1 MSAIPPPPSYPHIP
15 PPRATGLWL
24 AIVLLILALILV
36 ASGVTLYVGARYLS
50 RAVKVNVEKAGE
62 KQVSVRTPVGSLEIG
77 KEVSE
82 ASLGLPIYPGAKKV
96 EGGDSARV
104 NIEIP
109 GGGSV
114 RVLAAEF
121 ETPDPLDKVKEFYR
135 SRLGSEITKYVERNT
150 DGKTVFHIKRRGLEK
165 VVSLKST
172 ACCTRIELARVAHGQ
187 DEAN

>member
-1 MSAIPPPPSYPHIP
+1 MSTIPPSPGAPY
-15 PPRATGLWL
+15 PPRPRPTSAVV
-24 AIVLLILALILV
+24 AIALLVLVLILV
-36 ASGVTLYVGARYLS
+36 VSCLTLYVGARYLS
-50 RAVKVNVEKAGE
+50 RAVKVDVGKAGE

-82 ASLGLPIYPGAKKV
+82 ASLGLPIYPGAKRI
-96 EGGDSARV
+96 EGKDSARV

-109 GGGSV
+109 GAASV
-114 RVLAAEF
+114 HVLAAEF

-135 SRLGSEITKYVERNT
+135 GRLGGKTTKYTERNAGGT
-150 DGKTVFHIKRRGLEK
+150 TVFQIKREGLEE

-172 ACCTRIELARVAHGQ
+172 SCCTRIALARVSVDK

>member
-1 MSAIPPPPSYPHIP
+1 MSAVPPPPSYLHVP
-15 PPRATGLWL
+15 PRRATGLWL
-24 AIVLLILALILV
+24 AIVLVILALILV
-36 ASGVTLYVGARYLS
+36 VSGITLYVGARYLS
-50 RAVKVNVEKAGE
+50 RAVKVNVEKKGE
-62 KQVSVRTPVGSLEIG
+62 KQVSVQTPVGSLEIG

-82 ASLGLPIYPGAKKV
+82 ASLGLPIYPGAKRV

-109 GGGSV
+109 GAENV
-114 RVLAAEF
+114 HVLAAEF
-121 ETPDPLDKVKEFYR
+121 ETPDPQDKVKEFYHG
-135 SRLGSEITKYVERNT
+135 RLGSEVTRNVERNT

-172 ACCTRIELARVAHGQ
+172 VCCTRIELVRVSHGK

>member
-1 MSAIPPPPSYPHIP
+1 MSTVPPPPSYPRVP
-15 PPRATGLWL
+15 PPRPASLWL

-50 RAVKVNVEKAGE
+50 RAVKVNVEKKGE

-82 ASLGLPIYPGAKKV
+82 ASLGLPIYPGAKKI

-109 GGGSV
+109 GGASV
-114 RVLAAEF
+114 RVLAADF

-135 SRLGSEITKYVERNT
+135 GRLGTEVAKYMERNT
-150 DGKTVFHIKRRGLEK
+150 NGKTVFHIKRQGLEK

-172 ACCTRIELARVAHGQ
+172 VCCTRIELVRVAHGKG
-187 DEAN
+187 EAN

>member
-1 MSAIPPPPSYPHIP
+1 VP
-15 PPRATGLWL
+15 PPRAKGLWL
-24 AIVLLILALILV
+24 AIVLVILALILV
-36 ASGVTLYVGARYLS
+36 VSGVTLYIGAHCLS

-62 KQVSVRTPVGSLEIG
+62 KQVSVQTPVGSFEVG

-82 ASLGLPIYPGAKKV
+82 SSLGLHFYPGAKKI

-109 GGGSV
+109 GAESV
-114 RVLAAEF
+114 HVLAAEF

-135 SRLGSEITKYVERNT
+135 GRLGSEVTQNVERNS

-172 ACCTRIELARVAHGQ
+172 ACCTRIELVRVSHGKE
-187 DEAN
+187 EAN

>member
-1 MSAIPPPPSYPHIP
+1 MSSVPPSPGSPFPP

-36 ASGVTLYVGARYLS
+36 VSGITLYVGARYLS
-50 RAVKVNVEKAGE
+50 RAVKVHVEKRGE
-62 KQVSVRTPVGSLEIG
+62 KQVSVQTPVGSLEVG

-82 ASLGLPIYPGAKKV
+82 ASLGLPIYPGARRI
-96 EGGDSARV
+96 EGGDTARV

-109 GGGSV
+109 GAENIQ
-114 RVLAAEF
+114 VLAAEF
-121 ETPDPLDKVKEFYR
+121 ETSDPLDKVKEFY
-135 SRLGSEITKYVERNT
+135 SGRLGSKVTKYIERSAE
-150 DGKTVFHIKRRGLEK
+150 GKTVFHIKRQGIEK

-172 ACCTRIELARVAHGQ
+172 ACCTRIELVRVAHGK

>member
-1 MSAIPPPPSYPHIP
+1 MPTVSPPPSYPHVP
-15 PPRATGLWL
+15 PPRASGLWL

-36 ASGVTLYVGARYLS
+36 VSGITLYVGARYLS

-82 ASLGLPIYPGAKKV
+82 ASLGLPIYPGAKKI

-109 GGGSV
+109 GGASV

-135 SRLGSEITKYVERNT
+135 GRLGSEVTQFVERNT
-150 DGKTVFHIKRRGLEK
+150 GGKTVFHINRQGLEK

-172 ACCTRIELARVAHGQ
+172 VCCTRIELVRVAHGKG
-187 DEAN
+187 EAN

>member
-1 MSAIPPPPSYPHIP
+1 MSTVPPPPSYPHVP

-36 ASGVTLYVGARYLS
+36 VSGITLYVGARYLS
-50 RAVKVNVEKAGE
+50 HAVKVNVEKAGE

-82 ASLGLPIYPGAKKV
+82 ASLGLPIYPGAKKI

-109 GGGSV
+109 GAESIH
-114 RVLAAEF
+114 VLAAEY

-135 SRLGSEITKYVERNT
+135 GRLGSEVTQYVERNT

-172 ACCTRIELARVAHGQ
+172 VCCTRVELVRVSHGN
-187 DEAN
+187 DEAF